1 MIRETHRWRGVSAL
15 ALGAVGVGVLLRQP
29 GILLGGIVGVAYAAF
44 ATQTGAP
51 DLSLDITRDLDPAD
65 PEPGDT
71 VSVTLSIENEGPL
84 LTDLRVVDGVPDTLG
99 VESGSPRLATAL
111 RRGKRASIS
120 YTVTAERGEHEFEPV
135 FVAARNPS
143 SSVEREERIQVDSRL
158 TCVPHLRSMDSFPLR
173 DQSVRRVGR
182 LATGSGGAGVEF
194 YAVREYQRGDALTRI
209 DWGRRAKTGE
219 FATIEFHEERAASV
233 VLVLDG
239 RQAAYVGNTEGEPV
253 MERQVEA
260 AGAVASA
267 LLADGDQVG
276 LASLGPR
283 WTWLGPG
290 LGRDHRERLRRHLA
304 LEEAF
309 APVPPDGRFLP
320 GLALRRLRKHLPT
333 DAQVVFLT
341 PLTDDAGVRFAR
353 QLEAQG
359 NRVTVLSP
367 DLTATESPGRTLAHV
382 ERWIRMRQL
391 RERGMRVVDWDP
403 DHPLAVAVKSA
414 ARGWAR

>member
-1 MIRETHRWRGVSAL
+1 MIRETHRWRGISAL
-15 ALGAVGVGVLLRQP
+15 ALVAVGVGVLLRRP

-44 ATQTGAP
+44 ATQTSAP
-51 DLSLDITRDLDPAD
+51 SLSLEVTRELDPSD
-65 PEPGDT
+65 PEPGEP
-71 VSVTLSIENEGPL
+71 VSVTLSIVNEGPL
-84 LTDLRVVDGVPDTLG
+84 LMDLRVVDGVPEGLE

-111 RRGKRASIS
+111 RRGKRAAIS
-120 YTVTAERGEHEFEPV
+120 YTVTARRGEHTFDPV
-135 FVAARNPS
+135 FVAARNPA
-143 SSVEREERIQVDSRL
+143 SSVEREEHLAVDSRL
-158 TCVPHLRSMDSFPLR
+158 TCVPPLPSMDSFPLR

-219 FATIEFHEERAASV
+219 LATIEFHEERAASV

-239 RQAAYVGNTEGEPV
+239 RRAAYVGDPEGEPV

-260 AGAVASA
+260 AGTVANA

-276 LASLGPR
+276 IASLGPR
-283 WTWLGPG
+283 WAWLGPG
-290 LGRDHRERLRRHLA
+290 LGRDHRARLRRHLA
-304 LEEAF
+304 LAEAF
-309 APVPPDGRFLP
+309 APVPPDERFLP
-320 GLALRRLRKHLPT
+320 GLALRRLRKHLPG
-333 DAQVVFLT
+333 DSQVVFLT

-367 DLTATESPGRTLAHV
+367 DLTTTETAGRTLAHL

-391 RERGMRVVDWDP
+391 RERGIRVVDWDP
-403 DHPLAVAVKSA
+403 GGPLAVAVERA
-414 ARGWAR
+414 ARGWTR